1 MNKIKGL
8 PGKEHYYS
16 NGKGGRGFGGEQP
29 AAGDGK
35 RKAAEYAAAAGP
47 RQDET
52 AYWLRV
58 FQSGNDDKPAEETA
72 AGSKENA
79 AETGMAAETAAGG
92 AEVPGADKADTAQ
105 GKSREDAAAGVAA
118 TAEGK
123 GAAAESAI
131 PATGGGKSGRS
142 RLYKK
147 NKRAHRGEGADGAEP
162 VRGDSGNGRKGG
174 RNPDMAQNN
183 YAAIDLGTNSCRLV
197 IATPTTTS
205 FRVVETYSKVVRLGE
220 GIIQDNNLAPKAM
233 RRTIQALKVCR
244 GVIDEY
250 MPIAASRFVATAAC
264 RRAKNVAQFVE
275 MAKRE
280 AGIELEV
287 ISSKEEARLSVVGC
301 LPLLTRNIKRVLVF
315 DIGGGS
321 TQISL
326 ARVTDSGKTFIE
338 GFVSLPYG
346 VVTISEAFA
355 GHEMSTLE
363 YSTVVERTQA
373 ILQEFEDKYHIRQ
386 AIANQEIQVIGT
398 SGTVT
403 VIGAVHLRLPRY
415 NRSAVD
421 GIAISAPDIE
431 YTINKIKTMGVE
443 GRCKH
448 PCIGQSKSDL
458 TIAGC
463 AVIEAL
469 TTFWPISEITVA
481 DRGIREGILL
491 DMMHARRVGDN
502 GRKKRRGGRFPF
514 DRRSG
519 GKHSHRHQPRG

>member
-1 MNKIKGL
+1 MIKFNGQPENDNKNNA
-8 PGKEHYYS
+8 GKPKKRRF
-16 NGKGGRGFGGEQP
+16 NDKNTKITDGRGG
-29 AAGDGK
+29 A
-35 RKAAEYAAAAGP
+35 
-47 RQDET
+47 DER
-52 AYWLRV
+52 AV
-58 FQSGNDDKPAEETA
+58 FQFAEKVFLNNANVALQSVTKSKLND
-72 AGSKENA
+72 
-79 AETGMAAETAAGG
+79 
-92 AEVPGADKADTAQ
+92 
-105 GKSREDAAAGVAA
+105 KSRGEIC
-118 TAEGK
+118 K
-123 GAAAESAI
+123 G
-131 PATGGGKSGRS
+131 
-142 RLYKK
+142 
-147 NKRAHRGEGADGAEP
+147 D
-162 VRGDSGNGRKGG
+162 
-174 RNPDMAQNN
+174 RNPTLTQNN

-197 IATPTTTS
+197 VATPTTTS
-205 FRVVETYSKVVRLGE
+205 FRVVETFSKVVRLGE
-220 GIIQDNNLAPKAM
+220 GIIQDNELSSKAM
-233 RRTIQALKVCR
+233 RRTIQALKICR

-280 AGIELEV
+280 AGIDLEV

-301 LPLLTRNIKRVLVF
+301 LPLLNRNIKRVLVF

-326 ARVTDSGKTFIE
+326 ARVTDNGKTFIE

-373 ILQEFEDKYHIRQ
+373 ILQEFEEKHQIYQ

-403 VIGAVHLRLPRY
+403 VIGAVHLKLPRY

-421 GIAISAPDIE
+421 GIAISAPDIDF
-431 YTINKIKTMGVE
+431 TINKIKTMGVE

-458 TIAGC
+458 TVAGC
-463 AVIEAL
+463 AIIEAL
-469 TTFWPISEITVA
+469 MSFWPISEITVA

-491 DMMHARRVGDN
+491 DLMHAQKN
-502 GRKKRRGGRFPF
+502 NTSHHHKKNRRGGRFPF
-514 DRRSG
+514 DRRAHKNNAFRSQ
-519 GKHSHRHQPRG
+519 KTVMQ